1 MRKLPLLLL
10 LTSALSAQTSAKKPP
25 TIPDAT
31 IAKYW
36 KAQSQ
41 LNVAKEAFDKAQQE
55 IGAAIA
61 EIQKACGAD
70 SVPQMSPAGDPICAP
85 KSESKSEAKK

>member
-1 MRKLPLLLL
+1 MRKTLLLL
-10 LTSALSAQTSAKKPP
+10 LLSPALSAQAPTKKPP
-25 TIPDAT
+25 TIPDGT

-41 LNVAKEAFDKAQQE
+41 MNVAKEAFDKAQQE

-61 EIQKACGAD
+61 EIQKACGTEFVAT
-70 SVPQMSPAGDPICAP
+70 MSPTGDPICAP
-85 KSESKSEAKK
+85 KPEVKK